1 MAFESITAIGCSKE
15 CFAIFEWYYYFNIL
29 LYILPANMFLF
40 LLLAL
45 ISLESESAGIAP
57 LGDPPGYIQA
67 QREIKN
73 AVKILKVNVM

>member
-1 MAFESITAIGCSKE
+1 
-15 CFAIFEWYYYFNIL
+15 
-29 LYILPANMFLF
+29 MFLF

-45 ISLESESAGIAP
+45 ITLESESAGIAP

-73 AVKILKVNVM
+73 AVKTLKVNVM